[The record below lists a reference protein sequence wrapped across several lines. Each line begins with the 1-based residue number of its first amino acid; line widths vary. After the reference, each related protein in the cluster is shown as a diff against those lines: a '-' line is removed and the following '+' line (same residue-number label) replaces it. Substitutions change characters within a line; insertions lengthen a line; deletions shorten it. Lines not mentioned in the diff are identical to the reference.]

1 MKLELSI
8 MKNEMTGE
16 YTIKIINQTLR
27 GGEADFRYKDGAFLS
42 RVYPRI
48 YENEE
53 ASSWR
58 GNPSRVFCMK
68 GSCRSLDNRELTT
81 KDTNYIEWLKEA
93 VEAYNKED
101 DKVDEALEKVKIN
114 LKNAVEKIISNL
126 QECLKTLALVKTPD
140 DYMLSKKIILKQMID
155 FPMGFS
161 TCYYCVKHNVGQDAF
176 GSCGEEACS
185 KCEYKETHGGYCSN
199 SSSDYCKT
207 QRAITELFKRI
218 DKM

>member
-1 MKLELSI
+1 MKLEISI
-8 MKNEMTGE
+8 MKNELTGE

-27 GGEADFRYKDGAFLS
+27 GEEADFRYKDGAFFS
-42 RVYPRI
+42 RSYPRI

-53 ASSWR
+53 ARIWD

-68 GSCRSLDNRELTT
+68 GSYRSLDNRELTT

-101 DKVDEALEKVKIN
+101 DKVDEALEKVKIS

-140 DYMLSKKIILKQMID
+140 DYMRNKKIILKQMID

-161 TCYYCVKHNVGQDAF
+161 TCYYCVKHNVGQKDF
-176 GSCGEEACS
+176 DCCS
-185 KCEYKETHGGYCSN
+185 EKTCSECEYKETHGGCCSGVN
-199 SSSDYCKT
+199 SDYRKT
-207 QRAITELFKRI
+207 QRAILELSRAI